1 MVVEIVLAL
10 TAVGVGAVVQGSIG
24 FGFSLVAVPVLTL
37 IRPESVPVTLL
48 LVALPM
54 TIIMAMKEW
63 RSIDVAAFTWISGG
77 RVPGTLVGLGLLVVV
92 PADPLARLLG
102 FLVVVAVLM
111 SCLGTNFEARSS
123 IQFAGGV
130 ASGIMST
137 VAVLGGPPLAL
148 VNQKRRGP
156 ELRSTLAI
164 SFLVGLLMS
173 LVALAFAG
181 RVEAQHFVWAL
192 GLLPGLLLGLWAS
205 WQVAGLLD
213 ERWLRPTILAF
224 AALAGLALV
233 VFGPQG

>member
-1 MVVEIVLAL
+1 MVVEIVLVL

-37 IRPESVPVTLL
+37 IRPESVPVTLM
-48 LVALPM
+48 LVAPPM

-77 RVPGTLVGLGLLVVV
+77 RVPGTLVGLALLVVV

-137 VAVLGGPPLAL
+137 VAALGGPPLAL

-173 LVALAFAG
+173 LVALALAG

-205 WQVAGLLD
+205 RQVAGLLD

-224 AALAGLALV
+224 AALAGLAIV

>member
-1 MVVEIVLAL
+1 
-10 TAVGVGAVVQGSIG
+10 
-24 FGFSLVAVPVLTL
+24 VAVPVLTL

-54 TIIMAMKEW
+54 TIIMAAKEW
-63 RSIDVAAFTWISGG
+63 RSIDVAAFTWITGG
-77 RVPGTLVGLGLLVVV
+77 RVPGTLAGLGLLVVV
-92 PADPLARLLG
+92 PTGPLARLLG
-102 FLVVVAVLM
+102 LLVVVAALM
-111 SCLGTNFEARSS
+111 SYLGPNFEARGST
-123 IQFAGGV
+123 QFAGGV

-137 VAVLGGPPLAL
+137 VAALGGPPLAL

-181 RVEAQHFVWAL
+181 RVEAEHIVWAL

-205 WQVAGLLD
+205 GQVARLLD

-224 AALAGLALV
+224 AAVAGLAIV